1 MLNAVPRHNVN
12 LTGAE
17 LELVVRGA
25 LGRFPEEGGREHF
38 EADARRYFGT
48 AHATAVESGRSA
60 LYLALMGLDLPEKAT
75 IVLPNY
81 CFFSLIKVVKG
92 MGYSPRFTPIDPNTF
107 AIDPIPLQENI
118 KGAHAVILIHPFG
131 QIADVEGLQAVCSN
145 AGIPLIE
152 DASQATGAQW
162 RKKRA
167 GAIGDVGV
175 FSLVSGKNL
184 QTFGGGL
191 LLTHR
196 SDVHRRVM
204 QRLATSQPS
213 PQKHIQKLFRSGL
226 QRWFLTTPLGFQGL
240 MHPITLG
247 LQTLAPKSSS
257 PCSTKN
263 VHPSTPT
270 EKSESLATPKE
281 RLDAWN

>member
-25 LGRFPEEGGREHF
+25 LGRFPEEGGRERF

-81 CFFSLIKVVKG
+81 CFFSLIKVVEG
-92 MGYSPRFTPIDPNTF
+92 MGYSPRFTPIDPHTF
-107 AIDPIPLQENI
+107 AIDPIPLKETI

-145 AGIPLIE
+145 EGIRNT
-152 DASQATGAQW
+152 AT
-162 RKKRA
+162 
-167 GAIGDVGV
+167 
-175 FSLVSGKNL
+175 
-184 QTFGGGL
+184 
-191 LLTHR
+191 HY
-196 SDVHRRVM
+196 
-204 QRLATSQPS
+204 
-213 PQKHIQKLFRSGL
+213 
-226 QRWFLTTPLGFQGL
+226 
-240 MHPITLG
+240 
-247 LQTLAPKSSS
+247 
-257 PCSTKN
+257 
-263 VHPSTPT
+263 
-270 EKSESLATPKE
+270 
-281 RLDAWN
+281 